1 MNSASYSGSSI
12 PIGYADPRGLIYNNM
27 KRGLAAYNRAEA
39 EREERRLAQKANAAA
54 LLEKL
59 KEAKRKKLEEE
70 ERERQ
75 MKANEAEG
83 ASHMTSRGKPLSL
96 SRPNNNF
103 TFGGGR
109 RRTIRRKRANRK
121 TRRRA

>member
-1 MNSASYSGSSI
+1 MNNAPYSGSSI
-12 PIGYADPRGLIYNNM
+12 QIGYADPRGLIYNNM

-39 EREERRLAQKANAAA
+39 EREEKRLAQK
-54 LLEKL
+54 
-59 KEAKRKKLEEE
+59 EATRKKLE
-70 ERERQ
+70 
-75 MKANEAEG
+75 MNANEAAG
-83 ASHMTSRGKPLSL
+83 ARHVISKGKPLSL
-96 SRPNNNF
+96 SIGNNF